1 MLLLVMTLSIGV
13 VFAARDVVVF
23 VIVVLGIVIVF
34 RVAHVVL
41 VFLLSLSR
49 LS

>member
-1 MLLLVMTLSIGV
+1 MSLLVMTLSIGV
-13 VFAARDVVVF
+13 VLAARDVVVF
-23 VIVVLGIVIVF
+23 VVVVF
-34 RVAHVVL
+34 GVVAVVFVAHVVL